1 MQKGKAELAG
11 RVLARLREGTC
22 RPEAVAR
29 ELAAMRADVDGRPGR
44 DSAALALF
52 RRPRLRARL
61 WRAFALQ
68 FMAQLCGATA
78 MKYYLPTLLRALGL
92 STRLALM
99 AGAIEMTAKIG
110 MTVVEMWAI
119 DAIGRR
125 ACLVGGCLV
134 MGVSMLV
141 SLPPLVPPTPRQKP
155 WHRHIAT
162 RLTSCLLAA
171 DQRRS
176 PDRVPE

>member
-1 MQKGKAELAG
+1 MSPPPSLLSSVDTAHTHNSPRWLVQKGRPELAA
-11 RVLARLREGTC
+11 RVLDRLREGTG
-22 RPEAVAR
+22 PPGATAA
-29 ELAAMRADVDGRPGR
+29 ELAAMRADVEARPAR

-52 RRPRLRARL
+52 RRPMLRARL

-78 MKYYLPTLLRALGL
+78 IKYYLPTLLRALGL

-119 DAIGRR
+119 DALGRR

-141 SLPPLVPPTPRQKP
+141 SCP
-155 WHRHIAT
+155 
-162 RLTSCLLAA
+162 
-171 DQRRS
+171 
-176 PDRVPE
+176 